1 MKKLLLP
8 LLISTFMVGCM
19 NEDEELV
26 FEDFFIEEVSEK
38 DCDPEEENCAFIS
51 IQTPLALN
59 EGERSEK
66 INRRIEEHIRE
77 LVDYQEMKKLRSLEA
92 LAQRFIDDYEASAEE
107 FPEYSIPWEASVDG
121 KIIYK
126 DPKMISME
134 FRTGIFTGGAH
145 GYTSVTFLNLN
156 PATGEPYTTSELFE
170 AGFKA
175 YAEELFRKKNEIPL
189 DAPINSTGMFFE
201 NDEFHLPKNI
211 GFRKDK
217 LILRYNPYEVASY
230 AEGGIQLEIPL
241 KEAGKF
247 LKNFNLE
254 NRS

>member
-8 LLISTFMVGCM
+8 LMISALFAGCK
-19 NEDEELV
+19 NEDKELV

-59 EGERSEK
+59 DGERSER

-77 LVDYQEMKKLRSLEA
+77 LVDYQEMKKFRSLEA

-107 FPEYSIPWEASVDG
+107 FPEYNIPWEASVEG

-126 DPKMISME
+126 NPELISME

-145 GYTSVTFLNLN
+145 GYTRVTYLNLN
-156 PATGEPYTTSELFE
+156 PETGDAYTTSELFE
-170 AGFKA
+170 ADFKD
-175 YAEELFRKKNEIPL
+175 YAENLFRKKNEIPF

-201 NDEFHLPKNI
+201 NDEFQLSQNI

-217 LILRYNPYEVASY
+217 VILRYNPYEVASY

-247 LKNFNLE
+247 LKIF
-254 NRS
+254 

>member
-1 MKKLLLP
+1 M
-8 LLISTFMVGCM
+8 
-19 NEDEELV
+19 V

-59 EGERSEK
+59 DGELSEK
-66 INRRIEEHIRE
+66 INRRIEAHIRE
-77 LVDYQEMKKLRSLEA
+77 LVDYQEMKKFRSLEA

-107 FPEYSIPWEASVDG
+107 FPEYNIPWEASVDG
-121 KIIYK
+121 KIIYR
-126 DPKMISME
+126 DSELISME

-156 PATGEPYTTSELFE
+156 PETGEPYSADDLFE
-170 AGFKA
+170 GDFKT
-175 YAEELFRKKNEIPL
+175 YAEELFRKKKEIPL

-201 NDEFHLPKNI
+201 NDEFNLPQNI
-211 GFRKDK
+211 GFRKNN

-241 KEAGKF
+241 EDAGRF
-247 LKNFNLE
+247 LKIF
-254 NRS
+254 